1 MAQTYSHKVVR
12 KGLSKEA
19 AMELRLKGQKLGSWD
34 GEWREEKKSARCS
47 GSTMY
52 RLEERRI

>member
-1 MAQTYSHKVVR
+1 
-12 KGLSKEA
+12 
-19 AMELRLKGQKLGSWD
+19 MELRLKGQKLGSWD